1 LTDGLPESECLDAN
15 GDPVVDANGNPLA
28 HCAPDPVSHGPTT
41 IQHGPGSTHHS
52 PRSTHG
58 DGYTCSD
65 PGCLDG
71 SAEARSRSCW
81 PGYLQYNGLNHRMPD
96 TPENH
101 GCDGAATEYDV
112 KCDMW
117 YVWSNCK
124 DLEEDGNVT
133 IGVGG
138 IDAAKRPHWDLEI
151 TTIECDSGRGAQWIA
166 AMRKYLA
173 GPDYLIDFPPPTS
186 TPTPKPTATTAAPT
200 PKPTAALVSDEESN
214 CRLEAMAALTVWLIS
229 VLQ

>member
-1 LTDGLPESECLDAN
+1 
-15 GDPVVDANGNPLA
+15 
-28 HCAPDPVSHGPTT
+28 
-41 IQHGPGSTHHS
+41 
-52 PRSTHG
+52 
-58 DGYTCSD
+58 
-65 PGCLDG
+65 
-71 SAEARSRSCW
+71 
-81 PGYLQYNGLNHRMPD
+81 MPD
-96 TPENH
+96 IPENH

-124 DLEEDGNVT
+124 DLEEQGNVT

-138 IDAAKRPHWDLEI
+138 IDAAKRPHWAEEI
-151 TTIECDSGRGAQWIA
+151 TTTECDSGRGAQWIA

-186 TPTPKPTATTAAPT
+186 TPTPKPTPKPTDTTAAPT
-200 PKPTAALVSDEESN
+200 PTPTAAIVSDEEST